1 MAPFVNGTGGS
12 LSGITSLEDWTFAL
26 LNFLRIQQGNS
37 AKNPN
42 SIKYLNIN
50 ANTDGALT
58 GTFSCPILIAGG
70 AGGIT
75 NITASS
81 YLQDV
86 GYLAP
91 NGGDS
96 NAPNEVQALIDAV
109 RRQRALELENG
120 RNPTNSN
127 YLSLSASMGSTGVGL
142 NNGTISLGFAGLP
155 ADMSQGANGVLTIE
169 GRTYLL

>member
-1 MAPFVNGTGGS
+1 MAAFINGTGGS

-42 SIKYLNIN
+42 SIRYLNIN
-50 ANTDGALT
+50 TNTDGAFT
-58 GTFSCPILIAGG
+58 GTFSCPVLIAGG
-70 AGGIT
+70 AGGVT

-81 YLQDV
+81 YLQNV
-86 GYLAP
+86 GYVP
-91 NGGDS
+91 PTGGDS

-120 RNPTNSN
+120 RNPSNGN
-127 YLSLSASMGSTGVGL
+127 YLNWAVTMGSTGVAS

-155 ADMSQGANGVLTIE
+155 ADMSQDANGVLKIE
-169 GRTYLL
+169 GRTYLT